1 MDSDQYL
8 HRTREFLA
16 DQREPLLDFAC
27 RLIATPSENPPGDE
41 RAAAE
46 VAAAE
51 LRSLGLGEPQV
62 HAKAA
67 DRPNLICR
75 VALGGAGPRL
85 VYNGHLDTKP
95 VGDRTR
101 WRTDPFDPVVEG
113 GRLHGL
119 GSTDMKGAVAA
130 MTYAAAAL
138 RAVAPGLP
146 GSLTLVFCADEEAG
160 GAFGAQYLCEAG
172 LVEGDAVLIGEPSG
186 ITRHWEYLYPSCR
199 GETCFRIRV
208 RGTQMHGAINDL
220 LPSVNASVR
229 LAEVLVRTA
238 RELKFRHE
246 PHALCPQGVTASW
259 GSVLQGGVFYGVY
272 PGTAEF
278 GTDIRTL
285 PGMTRERIAEDIEA
299 FLDRLRRDDPELEV
313 EYEFEPLPLG
323 WIETVEVPVEHP
335 LVQAGLRASEAVL
348 GRAPA
353 LSMFPAWTDARFFS
367 GIAGIPTIPAFG
379 PGELPLAHAPN
390 EYVEV
395 ESLPQAAAIY
405 ALLAAEYLTAA
416 AET

>member
-1 MDSDQYL
+1 MDLDRYRR
-8 HRTREFLA
+8 RTHEFLA
-16 DQREPLLDFAC
+16 DQREPLFDFAC

-41 RAAAE
+41 RAVAQ

-51 LRSLGLGEPQV
+51 LRALGLGEPQV
-62 HAKAA
+62 HAKAPA
-67 DRPNLICR
+67 RPNLVCP
-75 VALGGAGPRL
+75 VELGGAGPCL

-101 WRTDPFDPVVEG
+101 WRTDPFEPVVQD
-113 GRLHGL
+113 GRLYGL

-130 MTYAAAAL
+130 LTYAAAAL
-138 RAVAPGLP
+138 RAVASDLP
-146 GSLTLVFCADEEAG
+146 GALSLVFSADEETG

-172 LVEGDAVLIGEPSG
+172 LVEGDAALIAEPSG
-186 ITRHWEYLYPSCR
+186 ITRHWEHLYPSSR

-208 RGTQMHGAINDL
+208 RGTQMHGAIHDL

-238 RELKFRHE
+238 HELEFRHQ
-246 PHALCPQGVTASW
+246 PHPLCPQGVTASW
-259 GSVLQGGVFYGVY
+259 GSVLEGGVFYGVY

-285 PGMTRERIAEDIEA
+285 PGMTREQIAEDIEA

-323 WIETVEVPVEHP
+323 WIETVEVPPEHP
-335 LVQAGLRASEAVL
+335 LVRAALRASEAVL
-348 GRAPA
+348 GQAPT

-367 GIAGIPTIPAFG
+367 SVAGIPTIPAFG

-390 EYVEV
+390 EYIEV

-405 ALLAAEYLTAA
+405 ALTAAGYLAAAA
-416 AET
+416 H